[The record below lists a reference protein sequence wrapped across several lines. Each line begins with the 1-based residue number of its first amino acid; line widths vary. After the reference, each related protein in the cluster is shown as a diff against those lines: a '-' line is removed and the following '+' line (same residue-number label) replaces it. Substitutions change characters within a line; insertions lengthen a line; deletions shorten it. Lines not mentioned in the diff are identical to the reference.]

1 MHMKSLKSAQPPMR
15 QICVL
20 CTVLLLILITTSV
33 TALAGNTMPGMEI
46 DYEAPRGYV
55 TTQDQ
60 GYPLFAPQRNDDI
73 YKTCAYGISPP
84 RASTGSLE
92 QDAQKAL
99 TEIVVPGLTPAQNSQ
114 PSAMRGTAAA
124 GWPYFWY
131 RAEFEGQFQGN
142 PVRLR
147 AMAMALPAR
156 SGRVHIVF
164 GIGTNMFCMLDDPSF
179 TQLFHS
185 LRPHNWKPVG
195 GSGLAR
201 ELVGTWSYAG
211 DGTVHTYTFNANGHY
226 DSLSETTSGTKFKV
240 QHEGRYELRGD
251 QLILIRDDGRPS
263 PASRVS
269 VYEEWT
275 GNRWIRGMSRLDEAP
290 MSGMGDRVGFLRLQ
304 YSGLP

>member
-1 MHMKSLKSAQPPMR
+1 MRSIQPVHQPLG
-15 QICVL
+15 QICAI
-20 CTVLLLILITTSV
+20 TIMPLLILIIYSV
-33 TALAGNTMPGMEI
+33 TAVAANTMPGMEL

-73 YKTCAYGISPP
+73 YKTCAYGISRP
-84 RASTGSLE
+84 RSSTGSLE
-92 QDAQKAL
+92 QDAHKAL
-99 TEIVVPGLTPAQNSQ
+99 ADIVAPGLTPSRDSK

-131 RAEFEGQFQGN
+131 RAEFEGQYQGN

-147 AMAMALPAR
+147 AMAMALPAG
-156 SGRVHIVF
+156 SDRVHVVF
-164 GIGTNMFCMLDDPSF
+164 GIGTSKFCMLDDPSF

-185 LRPHNWKPVG
+185 LRPHAWKSIGENGV
-195 GSGLAR
+195 AR
-201 ELVGTWSYAG
+201 ELVGTWSYTG

-226 DSLSETTSGTKFKV
+226 ISLSETTSGEKFKV
-240 QHEGRYELRGD
+240 QHEGRYKLHGD
-251 QLILIRDDGRPS
+251 QLTLIRDDGRPQ

-275 GNRWIRGMSRLDEAP
+275 GSRWIRGMSRLDEAP
-290 MSGMGDRVGFLRLQ
+290 MPGMGDRLGFLRVE
-304 YSGLP
+304 YSGPP